1 MACEIDEVTRCR
13 KNPLCALRDFDAGL
27 RQSDVA
33 WPPLYEVGADLTF
46 QFLDLHRERRLG
58 DGAFIGGASEVPVA
72 GEGAEVTQLTEGD
85 HTDKLCL
92 SIARNN
98 TIRPDQRVPPKRRTT
113 EETSSH
119 ASGGHHGRKD

>member
-1 MACEIDEVTRCR
+1 MAREIDEVARCR

-33 WPPLYEVGADLTF
+33 WPSLYEVGADLTF

-72 GEGAEVTQLTEGD
+72 GEGGEITQLTEGD
-85 HTDKLCL
+85 HTDKLYL
-92 SIARNN
+92 SS
-98 TIRPDQRVPPKRRTT
+98 D
-113 EETSSH
+113 
-119 ASGGHHGRKD
+119 